1 MKTLDK
7 YILKS
12 FLKTFF
18 SVFLI
23 LILIFTLYI
32 VWQFIKDL
40 AGKDL
45 EIIVIAKFIFY
56 IIPSLVPLILPL
68 TILVTSIMTFGN
80 FSENNEFAAMKSAGI
95 SLQRAMGGLI
105 IFIVVLGYVTF
116 QFSNTVIPWAEFKS
130 LNLRKNLAQ
139 VKPAMAI
146 NENRFSDVA
155 SYVIKVDNKTGE
167 NNEILNNVIIHE
179 KGEKRSGNTTVIKS
193 KTGELKS
200 GKNPNLISLV
210 LKDGNYY
217 NEIKPNDYKERKRK
231 PFVKTSFNEYIL
243 NIDISE
249 LNQTDLS
256 DESATHPYKA
266 LNTRQ
271 LKKQLDSFST
281 DYVKNIKNYNRFMNK
296 RNGYANIF
304 ESSGNENVNRTSG
317 NSKMDEKDKR
327 KIQTKAYTES
337 FTPAPDSIKNNLIHP
352 KGYFLIDSLI
362 LNQVKYKQNQVFS
375 SAKSSI
381 NNLSLRLKS
390 KEKIFENKSR
400 ILNKVELELHEK
412 YAIGISCVVL
422 FFVGAPLGAIIRKGG
437 LGLPLVVS
445 IILFLTYHFFGIF
458 AGNSSESGSL
468 SPFVGA
474 WIATLVMLPLGV
486 YLTYRATTDQGF
498 INTDVITNPIKKV
511 LKKLKLIK
519 TKKDDD

>member
-1 MKTLDK
+1 
-7 YILKS
+7 
-12 FLKTFF
+12 
-18 SVFLI
+18 
-23 LILIFTLYI
+23 
-32 VWQFIKDL
+32 
-40 AGKDL
+40 
-45 EIIVIAKFIFY
+45 
-56 IIPSLVPLILPL
+56 
-68 TILVTSIMTFGN
+68 MTFGN

-105 IFIVVLGYVTF
+105 VFIVVLGYVTF

-167 NNEILNNVIIHE
+167 NNEILNNVYINE
-179 KGEKRSGNTTVIKS
+179 KGKKRNGNTTVIKS
-193 KTGELKS
+193 KTGELRS
-200 GKNPNLISLV
+200 GSNPNLISLV

-217 NEIKPNDYKERKRK
+217 NEIRPSDYKDRLKK
-231 PFVKTSFNEYIL
+231 PFVKTSFDEYIL

-266 LNTRQ
+266 MNTSQLRQ
-271 LKKQLDSFST
+271 QLDSFST
-281 DYVKNIKNYNRFMNK
+281 DYVKNVKNYNRFLSN
-296 RNGYANIF
+296 RNGYSNIITGKKA
-304 ESSGNENVNRTSG
+304 SGKPIKLNIDKVN
-317 NSKMDEKDKR
+317 KR
-327 KIQTKAYTES
+327 KIQTTS
-337 FTPAPDSIKNNLIHP
+337 TQNFTPAPDSVKNKLIHP
-352 KGYFLIDSLI
+352 DGYFLIDSLI
-362 LNQVKYKQNQVFS
+362 LEQKKFKQNQILS
-375 SAKSSI
+375 SAKSAV
-381 NNLSLRLKS
+381 NNISLRIQS
-390 KEKIFENKSR
+390 KEKVFANKSR

-412 YAIGISCVVL
+412 YAIGISCIVL

-445 IILFLTYHFFGIF
+445 ILLFLTYHFFGIF
-458 AGNSSESGSL
+458 AGNSSESGGL

-498 INTDVITNPIKKV
+498 INTDAITDPIKKV
-511 LKKLKLIK
+511 VKKLKLIK
-519 TKKDDD
+519 TKDDDD